1 MRSLLTFL
9 TAIILGSALWSGEA
23 GTTPVIVV
31 PAPATQTPDVLA
43 TEWAKALK
51 GNDLSAALALFT
63 PADQASLANLWR
75 RQMNRPDAYADAQIN
90 TLVALTQ
97 NAAAADQLLAMSQP
111 YLAQIDVPKLTKGI
125 NDIAGFLGT
134 AAENQQAGTT
144 GGLDYAGLRDWLK
157 DLAAWMPTAGLTDQT
172 KAKAA
177 AGHLIQA
184 MSASCLKSAEELRSL
199 PLSDLLARLGPAMPA
214 LKNALLVYD
223 VQVDALL
230 GSFKASLSETM
241 SQLGAATPE
250 QVTIA
255 LGFTSLGKPRT
266 IHLKLVQKNGAW
278 QLASGNDNPLTGL
291 SQLVMMALL
300 MQGMGGEP
308 APVPAKPAPVVPED
322 DGAL

>member
-1 MRSLLTFL
+1 MRSLLTTL
-9 TAIILGSALWSGEA
+9 TAIVLGSALWSGEA
-23 GTTPVIVV
+23 DTTPGTLATS
-31 PAPATQTPDVLA
+31 PAAPATQAPDMLA
-43 TEWAKALK
+43 TGWAKALK
-51 GNDLSAALALFT
+51 GNDLSAAFALFT

-75 RQMNRPDAYADAQIN
+75 RQMSRPDAYLDLQIN
-90 TLVALTQ
+90 TLAALAQ

-111 YLAQIDVPKLTKGI
+111 YLAQLDVPKLTKGI
-125 NDIAGFLGT
+125 TDIAGFLGS
-134 AAENQQAGTT
+134 AAESQQAGAT

-157 DLAAWMPTAGLTDQT
+157 DLAAWVPTAGLSDQI

-184 MSASCLKSAEELRSL
+184 MSASGLKSAAELRSL
-199 PLSDLLARLGPAMPA
+199 PLADLLARLGPALPA

-230 GSFKASLSETM
+230 GSFKAT
-241 SQLGAATPE
+241 LGEATAE
-250 QVTIA
+250 QATIKLA
-255 LGFTSLGKPRT
+255 FTSLGKPRT
-266 IHLKLVQKNGAW
+266 IDLKLVPKNGAW
-278 QLASGNDNPLTGL
+278 QLASGNDNPFTGL

-308 APVPAKPAPVVPED
+308 AQPPVKPAPVAPED